1 MYSGISRIDSN
12 YINNDKLIDRMCQD
26 SIIASAIDM
35 WTEDTLQKDPYTK
48 TMFKVEVDSPDDDIE
63 QELSKGLSKELY
75 RFLTEDLRME
85 NNLAPILKRIIKY
98 GDCIVKLDFADEL
111 VDDKLTL
118 QESNK
123 DILSPI
129 NTKVST
135 LLEDENN
142 IDSVEIQSKDAFSM
156 DYETYGNKIT
166 DLSNRVYN
174 LKEHAFETTL
184 NRSQRRQ
191 LLKEADLM
199 SFKKMLRGRW
209 YTETI
214 GRGTNLYRLYS
225 KQKLI
230 AYIDRDHTDKFIKP
244 DRLVCFSNNSG
255 KHKVTFEVGEYNDGA
270 DKKDFYQLE
279 RGEALLENAMT
290 AWQVLAAM
298 EDILLL
304 TRMTRSLLYRIF
316 SVEVGAKGNKE
327 TYDILERLKNK
338 IKADETVDVRNKI
351 YNSSLSQVPLGDS
364 IFIPTRNGVG
374 VIDVKTVG
382 GDVNM
387 TEAVDLD
394 YFKNKLFAALRI
406 PKAYFGF
413 GEDTAGMM
421 NTSLTQL
428 DIRYCRTVQRL
439 QTILAEGLKDICLLY
454 LKMTRTK
461 KALDELPDFK
471 IVFTSINS
479 SEDQARAELRQKQ
492 METLGGML
500 ERLSK
505 LGISFENDMY
515 TKTRDKLIKEFF
527 GQEFLETLQEDEKI
541 QPVSGPTGEDGRNL
555 GGNTSSIDTTS
566 GPDDIIS
573 GPGVADT
580 ETDNIEDTENSEED
594 LENLDNDLETG
605 EETTDLDTGVTPP
618 EDTVGREI
626 G

>member
-1 MYSGISRIDSN
+1 
-12 YINNDKLIDRMCQD
+12 MCQD

-35 WTEDTLQKDPYTK
+35 WTEDALQKDPYTK
-48 TMFKVEVDSPDDDIE
+48 TIFKVEVDSPDDDIE
-63 QELSKGLSKELY
+63 QHLSKGLSKELY
-75 RFLTEDLRME
+75 RFLVEDLRME
-85 NNLAPILKRIIKY
+85 SNLAPILKRILKY

-111 VDDKLTL
+111 VDGRLTL

-123 DILSPI
+123 DKLAPVNS
-129 NTKVST
+129 KVST
-135 LLEDENN
+135 LLENDENIN
-142 IDSVEIQSKDAFSM
+142 TIKVQSREAFDM
-156 DYETYGNKIT
+156 DYEAYGNQMT
-166 DLSNRVYN
+166 DLSHRVYN

-184 NRSQRRQ
+184 NSKQRKQ

-199 SFKKMLRGRW
+199 SYKKMLRGRW

-225 KQKLI
+225 KQKLV

-255 KHKVTFEVGEYNDGA
+255 KHKVTFEVGEYNDRA

-327 TYDILERLKNK
+327 TYDILDRLKNK

-413 GEDTAGMM
+413 GEDSAGMM

-439 QTILAEGLKDICLLY
+439 QSILAEGLKDLCLLY

-461 KALDELPDFK
+461 KALDEIPDFK

-492 METLGGML
+492 METLGSMI
-500 ERLSK
+500 ERLNK
-505 LGISFENDMY
+505 LGVSFENDMY
-515 TKTRDKLIKEFF
+515 TSTRDKLIKEFF
-527 GQEFLETLQEDEKI
+527 GQEFLEIIQEDEKI
-541 QPVSGPTGEDGRNL
+541 QPVSAPTEEDSRNL
-555 GGNTSSIDTTS
+555 GGSSEISAST
-566 GPDDIIS
+566 GPSDIIS
-573 GPGVADT
+573 GPDISDIPNEEVEDLADT
-580 ETDNIEDTENSEED
+580 EEIDTTTDTEAGD
-594 LENLDNDLETG
+594 D
-605 EETTDLDTGVTPP
+605 TDLDTGVTPP
-618 EDTVGREI
+618 EDSVGREI